1 MRKEGTSLDR
11 LIKRMAEDIEYLF
24 RHLPVAPW
32 FCGHYATVHRH
43 FVKRRGFMGY
53 LVPDSGAGRKTV
65 IRGEHSLGVLNT
77 CDSSN
82 REMSK

>member
-1 MRKEGTSLDR
+1 MRKEGGLDR
-11 LIKRMAEDIEYLF
+11 LIKRMAEDAEYLF

-32 FCGHYATVHRH
+32 FCGHHATVHH

-53 LVPDSGAGRKTV
+53 LVPDSREGRKTAM
-65 IRGEHSLGVLNT
+65 RGEHSLGVLNT